1 MEREIHEDLITING
15 GFEKNAIPFMPNWRI
30 VITHSVDTEEGG
42 ILIFHRTKYLLRMLA
57 GIWFTHN
64 YFYHK
69 PRWRPVVAGVE
80 GRLPGM
86 LKNPFCPGQVSR
98 R

>member
-1 MEREIHEDLITING
+1 MEREIPADLITITEE
-15 GFEKNAIPFMPNWRI
+15 FEKQFTFYPSPVNPDYWQCGAGERI
-30 VITHSVDTEEGG
+30 WSDYSAVE
-42 ILIFHRTKYLLRMLA
+42 YLLRMLA

-86 LKNPFCPGQVSR
+86 LKNPFCPGQVVR

>member
-1 MEREIHEDLITING
+1 MPVRKKMIIHRVLISIIN
-15 GFEKNAIPFMPNWRI
+15 WQCQ
-30 VITHSVDTEEGG
+30 
-42 ILIFHRTKYLLRMLA
+42 YLLRMLV

-69 PRWRPVVAGVE
+69 PRWRLRVAGGGGV
-80 GRLPGM
+80 LPGM